1 MFGKINLKHLRYF
14 YAVASE
20 GSIAKASSALHI
32 SPQTISGQIGVFED
46 NIGVRLFDRVGKK
59 LIISDAGKHVFR
71 YADEI
76 FALSSELEQSLK
88 SKNDFETPSLTVGTT
103 DSIPKILSLKLLNID
118 TDEATNTQW
127 VCREG
132 DFARLLSDIAV
143 NKLDL
148 IISDRPVSPEF
159 PIRAHSC
166 YLGECGLS
174 FYSAQKDCESLRN
187 GFPYSLNGQA
197 FLIPSDKSAQNRNLK
212 SWFADNHLEP
222 KIAAEFDD
230 SALMKYFGQTGHGIF
245 CTPSI
250 VETHVRSQ
258 YNVEVIGRTNDIK
271 ERFYAIIPDR
281 KSRHAFVQRIIEHA
295 ISLFSEA
302 SQ

>member
-20 GSIAKASSALHI
+20 GSIASASNALHI

-46 NIGVRLFDRVGKK
+46 SIGIQLFDRVGKK
-59 LIISDAGKHVFR
+59 LIITDAGKHVLR
-71 YADEI
+71 YAEEI

-88 SKNDFETPSLTVGTT
+88 NSSFETRSLTVGTT
-103 DSIPKILSLKLLNID
+103 DSIPKILSLELLSID
-118 TDEATNTQW
+118 TNEATSDHW

-132 DFARLLSDIAV
+132 DFAQLLSEIAV

-148 IISDRPVSPEF
+148 IISDRPVSPDY

-166 YLGECGLS
+166 FLGECGLS
-174 FYSAQKDCESLRN
+174 FYSAKQDCESMRSD
-187 GFPYSLNGQA
+187 FPQSLNHQA
-197 FLIPSDKSAQNRNLK
+197 FLMPSDKSTQHRNLR
-212 SWFADNHLEP
+212 SWFTDKNLEP
-222 KIAAEFDD
+222 RIAAEFDD
-230 SALMKYFGQTGHGIF
+230 SALMKYFGQIGHGIF

-250 VETHVRSQ
+250 VEAHVTSQ
-258 YNVEVIGRTNDIK
+258 YNVEVVGRTNDIK

-281 KSRHAFVQRIIEHA
+281 KSKHPFVQRIIEHA
-295 ISLFSEA
+295 IGLFTETS
-302 SQ
+302 